1 MKIVQALKESS
12 NAISA
17 NFDGLEVNHFFH
29 GASSCISDDVKKC
42 KLVKLESVPVC
53 FVWGSAAAG
62 RERCGRRFRR
72 GPSVLRGLRSHKGFH
87 CTLSARWPEP
97 SWSHARYSTP
107 TLLKWQKSSASLK
120 YGGGCSCVTEPAQFI
135 FCSQIH
141 RMVVTLKLH
150 LRLFPSP
157 LQLHPVI
164 VEPPQRH
171 NATLKTVPVAH
182 THTHTDSCYHQHI
195 YSY

>member
-17 NFDGLEVNHFFH
+17 NFDGLEVNHFFLFSPNTH
-29 GASSCISDDVKKC
+29 GASSCILDDVKKC
-42 KLVKLESVPVC
+42 SKLVKLESVPVC

-72 GPSVLRGLRSHKGFH
+72 GPSALRGLRSHKGFH

-120 YGGGCSCVTEPAQFI
+120 YGGRCCTIYILFTNPQDGCYLEAPSETLPVSSPAPSCHSWAASET
-135 FCSQIH
+135 
-141 RMVVTLKLH
+141 
-150 LRLFPSP
+150 
-157 LQLHPVI
+157 
-164 VEPPQRH
+164 
-171 NATLKTVPVAH
+171 
-182 THTHTDSCYHQHI
+182 
-195 YSY
+195 